1 MKKLYTL
8 MLLLLCTV
16 GIIAQDA
23 TVTVFPALPSKK
35 MTNSFISSELNGSK
49 KYVIKSA
56 TSGVYYYD
64 HTVDNHE
71 NKVFGIDINSKAHT
85 FDSGDVPLNSW
96 QWQFEKVDGGY
107 QFKNVGTGR
116 YLPTTNLPTEGTQS
130 KTLDNAD
137 GTGAWTF
144 VKTGYGKYYIK
155 LNKGSKYMSVKDG
168 YVVSSTEPYAW
179 EIYESNALEI
189 SELAC
194 WAGGKTIFDI
204 QRLAG
209 VTDAAKYWTNADQ
222 NTTGNKDGDGLS
234 ALIDGNAATYFHSSY
249 QGDPTSSNE
258 KHYIKVD
265 MGEAVSSFYFYYNQ
279 RNGNNRPT
287 EINILGSNVLN
298 GTYTEIATVNTTCG
312 STPNSTTN
320 FTSEKITS
328 ETAYQYLRFDV
339 QSTNTSNTTNPPK
352 KFFTASEFYVLNA
365 TKEIDETN
373 NYTTEDYFTGLAEY
387 NNAVNT
393 YSNETEKVT
402 SLTSYNHSKSYA
414 IKNIHTDNGA
424 DNTFGYLVYGNNQI
438 SILGCTDDGT
448 SHINKTIQD
457 SYKSGYDVTNNG
469 NRWQL
474 LTDAY
479 GRYKYLFNEATQ
491 KFVKYDSENGYYVMD
506 PKATP
511 IQIYQKTDTKVFA
524 FSGSNTSVGS
534 NEENTACWLSLD
546 PGQSS
551 NPVRNATYVDAG
563 SQFELYETN
572 FAGED
577 LESYNISCN
586 DANPCLSHN
595 GATYSNDEVLF
606 AAPGTSSFTAVDRI
620 GYTSTVVGGVEYG
633 YLNTIT
639 VTYTF
644 DQVGF
649 DALKKKAK
657 KTIDNGGKV
666 GYLPTDNALH
676 NNLVDAF
683 DKGEDSETEKV
694 EKYKAILTAYNAYNA
709 NTGDVIKPSAD
720 KYYQIISAFNKFA
733 EVQGED
739 KKYAIYADGSQ
750 MRWKSLADKKQV
762 FYWSFTPTTG
772 GYTMKN
778 GSESVTNL
786 YPGTQPSSSAAYPLT
801 ATDDGVVTVVTPL
814 GQGQFKIYTTKTTT
828 TTNESNQETTTTV
841 TSNAMHTMSHNE
853 GRGTSGVVCTWNGD
867 ANSGSAWYIVEG
879 TLPTVNE
886 GIIADF
892 DELGFTESDKFPLVE
907 GANLVFASEIKN
919 NTNTKTPKNIN
930 NAIDAYIGVTT
941 NDGKVRFMSTADAE
955 CLKDYKS
962 MKNQHGEL
970 ITINF
975 TMNAEYGTMC
985 LPCPSEKFSNLQA
998 YKCNGCNGQI
1008 LTLNEFTENYKEY
1021 QPYII
1026 KGAKGKYTVIG
1037 WLKTPSSTTEGWL
1050 TGVTSDGV
1058 KVPANS
1064 YILALHNDKIGFYQ
1078 IEAGADFTCGKY
1090 KCYLTDPDDVGS
1102 ASESGSARAFYFD
1115 EADDDTETGISI
1127 FTDDIDADDI
1137 VAYDLSGRRVEGKK
1151 AGIYIVN
1158 GKKVIR

>member
-1 MKKLYTL
+1 
-8 MLLLLCTV
+8 
-16 GIIAQDA
+16 
-23 TVTVFPALPSKK
+23 
-35 MTNSFISSELNGSK
+35 
-49 KYVIKSA
+49 
-56 TSGVYYYD
+56 
-64 HTVDNHE
+64 
-71 NKVFGIDINSKAHT
+71 
-85 FDSGDVPLNSW
+85 
-96 QWQFEKVDGGY
+96 
-107 QFKNVGTGR
+107 
-116 YLPTTNLPTEGTQS
+116 
-130 KTLDNAD
+130 
-137 GTGAWTF
+137 
-144 VKTGYGKYYIK
+144 
-155 LNKGSKYMSVKDG
+155 MSVKDG

-204 QRLAG
+204 QGLAG
-209 VTDAAKYWTNADQ
+209 VTDAKNYSTNADQ
-222 NTTGNKDGDGLS
+222 NKTGSKDGDGLS
-234 ALIDGNAATYFHSSY
+234 ALIDGNATTYFHSSY
-249 QGDPTSSNE
+249 ENDPTSSNE
-258 KHYIKVD
+258 KHYIKVN
-265 MGEAVSSFYFYYNQ
+265 MGEGEAVSSFYFYYNQ

-287 EINILGSNVLN
+287 EIKIFGSDVLN

-312 STPNSTTN
+312 NTPNSTTN
-320 FTSEKITS
+320 FTSGKITS

-339 QSTNTSNTTNPPK
+339 QSTNTST

-365 TKEIDETN
+365 TKVIDETN
-373 NYTTEDYFTGLAEY
+373 NYTTEDYFTGLEKY

-393 YSNETEKVT
+393 YSNKTEKVT
-402 SLTSYNHSKSYA
+402 SLTFNHSKSYA
-414 IKNIHTDNGA
+414 IKNIHTDNDA

-448 SHINKTIQD
+448 SHNNKTIQN

-474 LTDAY
+474 LTDAL
-479 GRYKYLFNEATQ
+479 GSYKYLYNEATH

-511 IQIYQKTDTKVFA
+511 IQIYQKGDTEVFA
-524 FSGSNTSVGS
+524 FSGSNTSAGKD
-534 NEENTACWLSLD
+534 EESTACWLSLD

-551 NPVRNATYVDAG
+551 NPVRNATYNNAG

-577 LESYNISCN
+577 LESYYIYCN
-586 DANPCLSHN
+586 DAEPCLSHN
-595 GATYSNDEVLF
+595 GATYSKNEVLF
-606 AAPGTSSFTAVDRI
+606 AAPGTSSFTVVDRI
-620 GYTSTVVGGVEYG
+620 GYTSTVEVESNYV
-633 YLNTIT
+633 NTIT

-644 DQVGF
+644 DRDGF
-649 DALKKKAK
+649 EALKKKAQ

-666 GYLPTDNALH
+666 GYLATTNDLH
-676 NNLVDAF
+676 TNLADAF
-683 DKGEDSETEKV
+683 AKGEDNETEKV
-694 EKYKAILTAYNAYNA
+694 EKYEAILTAYNAYNA
-709 NTGDVIKPSAD
+709 NTGDVIMPDESGV

-739 KKYAIYADGSQ
+739 KKYAIYADGSE
-750 MRWKSLADKKQV
+750 MKWKSLADKKQV
-762 FYWSFTPTTG
+762 FYWSFTATDG

-786 YPGTQPSSSAAYPLT
+786 FPGTQTATNTAYPLT
-801 ATDDGVVTVVTPL
+801 ATNDGVVTVVTPL
-814 GQGQFKIYTTKTTT
+814 GQGQFRIYTTKTTT

-853 GRGTSGVVCTWNGD
+853 GSGTGGAVCAWNGD
-867 ANSGSAWYIVEG
+867 ANSGSAWYIVEA
-879 TLPTVNE
+879 TRPTVNE
-886 GIIADF
+886 EIIADF
-892 DELGFTESDKFPLVE
+892 DELGFTASDKFPLVE
-907 GANLVFASEIKN
+907 GANLVFAREIKN
-919 NTNTKTPKNIN
+919 NTKTKTPENIN
-930 NAIDAYIGVTT
+930 KAIDAYIKVTT
-941 NDGKVRFMSTADAE
+941 DGKVDFMSTDEAE
-955 CLKDYKS
+955 CLKAYKS
-962 MKNQHGEL
+962 MKNDFGEL

-985 LPCPSEKFSNLQA
+985 LPCPADKFSNMQA
-998 YKCNGCNGQI
+998 YKCNGRNGQI
-1008 LTLNEFTENYKEY
+1008 LTLDPFNGDYLAY

-1037 WLKTPSSTTEGWL
+1037 WLKNPSSTTEGWL

-1064 YILALHNDKIGFYQ
+1064 YILAIYNNKIGFYQ
-1078 IEAGADFTCGKY
+1078 IEDGADFTCGKY
-1090 KCYLTDPDDVGS
+1090 KCYLTDPNDDG
-1102 ASESGSARAFYFD
+1102 SGSARAFYFD

-1127 FTDDIDADDI
+1127 FTDDIDTDDI

-1158 GKKVIR
+1158 GKKVIRYKNDNNEHFKF

>member
-1 MKKLYTL
+1 

-16 GIIAQDA
+16 GIIAQNA
-23 TVTVFPALPSKK
+23 TTVTVFPALPSKK
-35 MTNSFISSELNGSK
+35 LTNSFIQTELNESK

-56 TSGVYYYD
+56 TSNVYYYD
-64 HTVDNHE
+64 HTAYYHE
-71 NKVFGIDINSKAHT
+71 NKVLGIDINSKAHT
-85 FDSGDVPLNSW
+85 FPRGDVLLNSW

-130 KTLDNAD
+130 KTLETAD
-137 GTGAWTF
+137 KTGAWTF

-204 QRLAG
+204 QGLAG
-209 VTDAAKYWTNADQ
+209 VTKAENYSTNADQ

-249 QGDPTSSNE
+249 QNDPTSSNE
-258 KHYIKVD
+258 KHYIKVN
-265 MGEAVSSFYFYYNQ
+265 MGEPVSSFYFYYNQ
-279 RNGNNRPT
+279 RNNGYGNDRPT
-287 EINILGSNVLN
+287 VIKILGSDELN
-298 GTYTEIATVNTTCG
+298 GTYTDITTVNTTCQ
-312 STPNSTTN
+312 TTTN
-320 FTSEKITS
+320 FTSEKIIS

-339 QSTNTSNTTNPPK
+339 QSTNTPPK

-365 TKEIDETN
+365 TKVIKVIDETN

-393 YSNETEKVT
+393 YSNKTEKVT
-402 SLTSYNHSKSYA
+402 SLIFNNSKSYA
-414 IKNIHTDNGA
+414 IKNIHKDNGV

-448 SHINKTIQD
+448 SHENKTIQN
-457 SYKSGYDVTNNG
+457 SYKSDYDVTNNG

-474 LTDAY
+474 LTDAL
-479 GRYKYLFNEATQ
+479 GSYKYLYNEAAR

-546 PGQSS
+546 PEQSS
-551 NPVRNATYVDAG
+551 NPVRNATYDAAG

-577 LESYNISCN
+577 LELYNISCN
-586 DANPCLSHN
+586 HADPCLSHN
-595 GATYSNDEVLF
+595 GATYSKNEVLF

-620 GYTSTVVGGVEYG
+620 GYTSTVVVELG
-633 YLNTIT
+633 YINTIT

-666 GYLPTDNALH
+666 GYLVTTNDLH
-676 NNLVDAF
+676 KNLAEAF
-683 DKGEDSETEKV
+683 AKVEGTETEKV

-709 NTGDVIKPSAD
+709 NTGDVIKPDGSAD
-720 KYYQIISAFNKFA
+720 KYYLIISAFNKFA

-739 KKYAIYADGSQ
+739 KKYAIYADGNE
-750 MRWKSLADKKQV
+750 MKWKSLADKKQV
-762 FYWSFTPTTG
+762 FYWSFTATTG

-778 GSESVTNL
+778 GSESVTDL
-786 YPGTQPSSSAAYPLT
+786 YPGTQPGSNTAYPLT
-801 ATDDGVVTVVTPL
+801 ATDGGVVTVVTPL
-814 GQGQFKIYTTKTTT
+814 GQGQFRIYTTKTTT

-841 TSNAMHTMSHNE
+841 TSNAMHTLYHND
-853 GRGTSGVVCTWNGD
+853 GSGTSGAVCAWNAG
-867 ANSGSAWYIVEG
+867 ANSGSAWYIVEA
-879 TLPTVNE
+879 TRPTVNE
-886 GIIADF
+886 EIIADF
-892 DELGFTESDKFPLVE
+892 DELGFTASDKFPLVE

-919 NTNTKTPKNIN
+919 DANIKTPQNIN
-930 NAIDAYIGVTT
+930 NAIEAYIGVTT
-941 NDGKVRFMSTADAE
+941 DEGKVGFMSTAEAK
-955 CLKDYKS
+955 CLKAYKS
-962 MKNQHGEL
+962 KKNQFGEL

-985 LPCPSEKFSNLQA
+985 LPCPSEKFSNMQA

-1008 LTLNEFTENYKEY
+1008 LNLDEFTGNYLAY

-1026 KGAKGKYTVIG
+1026 KGAKGDYTVIG
-1037 WLKTPSSTTEGWL
+1037 WLKNPSSTTEGWL

-1058 KVPANS
+1058 KVPTNS
-1064 YILALHNDKIGFYQ
+1064 YILALYNDKIGFYQ
-1078 IEAGADFTCGKY
+1078 IENGADFICEKY
-1090 KCYLTDPDDVGS
+1090 KCYLTDPDDDGS
-1102 ASESGSARAFYFD
+1102 ASGSDSARAFYFD

>member
-1 MKKLYTL
+1 

-16 GIIAQDA
+16 GIIAQNA
-23 TVTVFPALPSKK
+23 TTVTVFPALPSKK
-35 MTNSFISSELNGSK
+35 LTNSFIHTELNESK

-56 TSGVYYYD
+56 TSNVYYYD
-64 HTVDNHE
+64 HTACNNE

-85 FDSGDVPLNSW
+85 FPLGDVLLNSW

-130 KTLDNAD
+130 MTLETADN
-137 GTGAWTF
+137 TGAWTF
-144 VKTGYGKYYIK
+144 EYTYTGYGKYYIK
-155 LNKGSKYMSVKDG
+155 LKDGSKYMSVKNG

-209 VTDAAKYWTNADQ
+209 VTDAANYSTNADQ

-234 ALIDGNAATYFHSSY
+234 ALIDGNANTYFHSSY
-249 QGDPTSSNE
+249 QHDPTSNDANL
-258 KHYIKVD
+258 KHYIKVN
-265 MGEAVSSFYFYYNQ
+265 MGEPVSSFYFYYNQ
-279 RNGNNRPT
+279 RNNANGNNRPT
-287 EINILGSNVLN
+287 KIKILGSNVLD
-298 GTYTEIATVNTTCG
+298 GEYTEIATVNTTCQ
-312 STPNSTTN
+312 TTTN

-328 ETAYQYLRFDV
+328 GTAYQYLRFDV
-339 QSTNTSNTTNPPK
+339 QSTNSGT

-365 TKEIDETN
+365 TKVIKVIDETN

-402 SLTSYNHSKSYA
+402 SLTFNNFKSYA
-414 IKNIHTDNGA
+414 IKNIHTDSDA

-438 SILGCTDDGT
+438 SILGCTDDGI
-448 SHINKTIQD
+448 SHENKTIQN
-457 SYKSGYDVTNNG
+457 SYKSDYDVTNNS

-474 LTDAY
+474 LTDVLGY
-479 GRYKYLFNEATQ
+479 GKYLYNEAAR

-506 PKATP
+506 PKVTP
-511 IQIYQKTDTKVFA
+511 IQIYQKDGTQVFA

-534 NEENTACWLSLD
+534 NQESSACWLSLD
-546 PGQSS
+546 PEQSS
-551 NPVRNATYVDAG
+551 NPVRNAFYNNAG

-577 LESYNISCN
+577 LESYYISCD

-595 GATYSNDEVLF
+595 GATYSNNEVLF

-620 GYTSTVVGGVEYG
+620 GYTSTVVVELG
-633 YLNTIT
+633 YVNTIT

-649 DALKKKAK
+649 DALKKKAQ

-666 GYLPTDNALH
+666 GYLATDNDLH
-676 NNLVDAF
+676 TDLAEAF
-683 DKGEDSETEKV
+683 AKVEGTETEKV

-709 NTGDVIKPSAD
+709 NTGDVIMPDGSAD

-762 FYWSFTPTTG
+762 FYWSFTATTG
-772 GYTMKN
+772 GYIMKN

-786 YPGTQPSSSAAYPLT
+786 FPGTQPASNTAYPLT

-814 GQGQFKIYTTKTTT
+814 GQGQFRIYTKKTTP
-828 TTNESNQETTTTV
+828 TTV

-853 GRGTSGVVCTWNGD
+853 GSGTGGAVCAWNGD
-867 ANSGSAWYIVEG
+867 ANSGSAWYIVEA

-892 DELGFTESDKFPLVE
+892 DELGFTERDKFPLVE
-907 GANLVFASEIKN
+907 GANLVFAREIKN
-919 NTNTKTPKNIN
+919 NTKTKTPENIN
-930 NAIDAYIGVTT
+930 KAIDAYIKVTT
-941 NDGKVRFMSTADAE
+941 DGKVDFMSTDEAE
-955 CLKDYKS
+955 CLKAYKS
-962 MKNQHGEL
+962 MKNDFGEL

-985 LPCPSEKFSNLQA
+985 LPCPADKFSNMQA
-998 YKCNGCNGQI
+998 YKCNGRNGQI
-1008 LTLNEFTENYKEY
+1008 LTLEEFTGDYLAY
-1021 QPYII
+1021 SPYII

-1037 WLKTPSSTTEGWL
+1037 WLKTPSNTTEGWL

-1058 KVPANS
+1058 EVPANS
-1064 YILALHNDKIGFYQ
+1064 YILAIYNNKIGFYQ
-1078 IEAGADFTCGKY
+1078 IEDGADFTCGKY
-1090 KCYLTDPDDVGS
+1090 KCYLTDPNDDG
-1102 ASESGSARAFYFD
+1102 SGSARAFYFD
-1115 EADDDTETGISI
+1115 EEDDDTETGISI